1 MDVEKCQEMNCRNLG
16 RINSTVVYS
25 SAMGL
30 RLQEQGIHTD
40 CVTKTVT
47 SGTFIAQLF

>member
-1 MDVEKCQEMNCRNLG
+1 MDVEKCQEMDCRILG

-25 SAMGL
+25 SAMEL

-40 CVTKTVT
+40 CVTMKVT
-47 SGTFIAQLF
+47 SDTFIAQQF